1 MAVLSNFVKKQN
13 DKNRE
18 SSPETNESHNPISSV
33 NNMAK
38 ILLLDFE
45 EKDYKFFKDKDFDV
59 DRKETNWKSSSIE
72 SLMIPE
78 DCRLIL
84 YQANNKSTISS
95 AHARDSEKI
104 KSVINRGGAV
114 VCFIGNCETFHLT
127 NFVGSIPRFEFK
139 KNDTPNSITPI
150 NEDPFAPIFKKFGK
164 SISEAKKLF
173 PNAMAAGATVDLKSW
188 DPLSEGEL
196 QVLATSS
203 DGYPIS
209 AVIRNGKGYYLFLP
223 WFGDENI
230 RVAEYILTE
239 MYPKLEIVE
248 PEIPEAPEEPK
259 ASPPNTE
266 ANWLDKKEYAFPGLQ
281 ELYKEKEEAR
291 KKFERAITKIDAK
304 IEELKD
310 KKQAPFQKTLI
321 AQGEELVKSVVTA
334 LEYIGWKKVVNVSEY
349 WKNVVRDREEDIWL
363 LEEENDPIEETIKTG
378 YVFLIN
384 VVASNENAKDEDFA
398 DLQKFKGRRMQEF
411 NNTKMKS
418 ILIGNYFYDQEA
430 KLRKNPF
437 SAEQISDV
445 EKDGN
450 GVLTTYE
457 LFKAVKAIMEN
468 KIKGEDIQEQMQVQ
482 TGHIQFNFD
491 VKK

>member
-1 MAVLSNFVKKQN
+1 MTVLGNFVKKL
-13 DKNRE
+13 DEKNKGF
-18 SSPETNESHNPISSV
+18 SPETNESHNPITSV

-45 EKDYKFFKDKDFDV
+45 EKDLKFFKDKDFDV

-72 SLMIPE
+72 SLLIPE

-95 AHARDSEKI
+95 AHARDSEKF
-104 KSVINRGGAV
+104 KNVINRGGAV
-114 VCFIGNCETFHLT
+114 VCFIGKCETFHLT
-127 NFVGSIPRFEFK
+127 NFVGSIPKLEFK
-139 KNDTPNSITPI
+139 KNDTPHLVTPI
-150 NEDPFAPIFKKFGK
+150 NEDPFAPIFDKFGK
-164 SISEAKKLF
+164 SITDAKKLF
-173 PNAMAAGATVDLKSW
+173 PDAMAAGAKVDLKSW
-188 DPLSEGEL
+188 DPGSDGEM

-203 DGYPIS
+203 DGFPIS

-248 PEIPEAPEEPK
+248 PDVPEMPEEPEAPPSDN
-259 ASPPNTE
+259 AT
-266 ANWLDKKEYAFPGLQ
+266 NWLDKEDYAFPGLQ
-281 ELYKEKEEAR
+281 ELYQEKEEAQ
-291 KKFERAITKIDAK
+291 KKFELAITKIDAK
-304 IEELKD
+304 IEDLKE
-310 KKQAPFQKTLI
+310 KKQAPFQKMLV
-321 AQGEELVKSVVTA
+321 ALGDELAKAAVTA
-334 LEYIGWKKVVNVSEY
+334 LEYIGWKKVVNVNEY
-349 WKNVVRDREEDIWL
+349 WKNVVRDKEEDIWL
-363 LEEENDPIEETIKTG
+363 LEDDTSPIEETIKTN
-378 YVFLIN
+378 YVFLVN
-384 VVASNENAKDEDFA
+384 LAASTEPAKDEDCA
-398 DLQKFKGRRMQEF
+398 VLQKFKGRRMQEF

-430 KLRKNPF
+430 KFRKNPF
-437 SAEQISDV
+437 SEEQISDV

-468 KIKGEDIQEQMQVQ
+468 KIKKEEIQKQMQVQ
-482 TGHIQFNFD
+482 TGQIQFDFS

>member
-1 MAVLSNFVKKQN
+1 MTVLGNFVKKL
-13 DKNRE
+13 DEKNKGF
-18 SSPETNESHNPISSV
+18 SPETNESHNPITSV

-45 EKDYKFFKDKDFDV
+45 EKDLKFFKDKDFDV

-72 SLMIPE
+72 SLLIPE

-95 AHARDSEKI
+95 AHARDSEKF
-104 KSVINRGGAV
+104 KNVINRGGAV
-114 VCFIGNCETFHLT
+114 VCFIGKCETFHLT
-127 NFVGSIPRFEFK
+127 NFVGSIPKLEFK
-139 KNDTPNSITPI
+139 KNDTPHLVTPI
-150 NEDPFAPIFKKFGK
+150 NEDPFAPIFDKFGK
-164 SISEAKKLF
+164 SITDAKKLF
-173 PNAMAAGATVDLKSW
+173 PDAMAAGAKVDLKSW
-188 DPLSEGEL
+188 DPGSDGEM

-203 DGYPIS
+203 DGFPIS

-248 PEIPEAPEEPK
+248 PDVPEMPEEPEAPP
-259 ASPPNTE
+259 SDNTT
-266 ANWLDKKEYAFPGLQ
+266 NWLDKEDYAFPGLQ
-281 ELYKEKEEAR
+281 ELCQEKEEAQ
-291 KKFERAITKIDAK
+291 KKFELAITKIDAK
-304 IEELKD
+304 IEDLKE
-310 KKQAPFQKTLI
+310 KKQAPFQKMLV
-321 AQGEELVKSVVTA
+321 ALGDELAKAAVTA
-334 LEYIGWKKVVNVSEY
+334 LEYIGWKKVVNVNEY
-349 WKNVVRDREEDIWL
+349 WKNVVRDKEEDIWL
-363 LEEENDPIEETIKTG
+363 LEDDTSPIEETIKTN
-378 YVFLIN
+378 YVFLVN
-384 VVASNENAKDEDFA
+384 LAASTEPAKDEDCA
-398 DLQKFKGRRMQEF
+398 VLQKFKGRRMQEF

-430 KLRKNPF
+430 KFRKNPF
-437 SAEQISDV
+437 SEEQISDV

-468 KIKGEDIQEQMQVQ
+468 KIKKEEIQKQMQVQ
-482 TGHIQFNFD
+482 TGQIQFDFS

>member
-1 MAVLSNFVKKQN
+1 MAVLSNFAKKTY
-13 DKNRE
+13 DKNKGI
-18 SSPETNESHNPISSV
+18 SPETNESFNPITPV

-72 SLMIPE
+72 SLMIPD

-95 AHARDSEKI
+95 AHARDSEKFKNVI
-104 KSVINRGGAV
+104 KRGGAV
-114 VCFIGNCETFHLT
+114 VCFIGKCETFHLT
-127 NFVGSIPRFEFK
+127 NFIGSIPKFEFI
-139 KNDTPNSITPI
+139 KNETPNLVTPI
-150 NEDPFAPIFKKFGK
+150 NADPYAEIFEKFGK
-164 SISEAKKLF
+164 SITEAKKLF
-173 PNAMAAGATVDLKSW
+173 PDAMAAGAKVDLKSW
-188 DPLSEGEL
+188 DPHSEGEL
-196 QVLATSS
+196 QILATSS

-230 RVAEYILTE
+230 RVVEYILTE

-248 PEIPEAPEEPK
+248 PEIPEMPEEPK
-259 ASPPNTE
+259 AATSD
-266 ANWLDKKEYAFPGLQ
+266 AVSNWLDKEEYAFPGLQ

-321 AQGEELVKSVVTA
+321 SNGEELVTSVITA
-334 LEYIGWKKVVNVSEY
+334 LEYIGWKKVVNVNEY
-349 WKNVVRDREEDIWL
+349 WKNVVRDKEEDIWL
-363 LEEENDPIEETIKTG
+363 LEDDTGPIEETIKTG

-384 VVASNENAKDEDFA
+384 VAAGTESAKAEDCSS
-398 DLQKFKGRRMQEF
+398 LQKFKGRRMQEF

-430 KLRKNPF
+430 ALRKNPF
-437 SAEQISDV
+437 SEEQISDV

-457 LFKAVKAIMEN
+457 LFKAVKGIMEN
-468 KIKGEDIQEQMQVQ
+468 KIKKEEIQKQMQAQ
-482 TGHIQFNFD
+482 TGLIQFNLS

>member
-1 MAVLSNFVKKQN
+1 VTVLGNFVKKQN
-13 DKNRE
+13 DKNNE
-18 SSPETNESHNPISSV
+18 FSPETNEYFKPITPV

-59 DRKETNWKSSSIE
+59 GRKETNWKSSSIE

-78 DCRLIL
+78 ECRLIL
-84 YQANNKSTISS
+84 YQANSNSTISS
-95 AHARDSEKI
+95 AHARDSEKFKNVI
-104 KSVINRGGAV
+104 KKGGAV
-114 VCFIGNCETFHLT
+114 VCFIGKCETFHLT
-127 NFVGSIPRFEFK
+127 NFVGSIPKFEFS
-139 KNDTPNSITPI
+139 KNETPNSVTPI
-150 NEDPFAPIFKKFGK
+150 NEDPFAQIFEKFGK
-164 SISEAKKLF
+164 SITEAKKLF

-188 DPLSEGEL
+188 DPNSEGKM

-209 AVIRNGKGYYLFLP
+209 AVIRNGKGFYLFLP

-239 MYPKLEIVE
+239 MYPKLEIME
-248 PEIPEAPEEPK
+248 PEIPEMPEE
-259 ASPPNTE
+259 AE
-266 ANWLDKKEYAFPGLQ
+266 APSSNNETNWLDREEYAFPGLQ

-291 KKFERAITKIDAK
+291 KKFERTITKIDAK
-304 IEELKD
+304 IEELKE
-310 KKQAPFQKTLI
+310 KKQAPFQRTLI
-321 AQGEELVKSVVTA
+321 TKGDELVKSVIAA

-349 WKNVVRDREEDIWL
+349 WKNVVRDKEEDIWL
-363 LEEENDPIEETIKTG
+363 LEDDASPIEETIKTG
-378 YVFLIN
+378 YVFLVN
-384 VVASNENAKDEDFA
+384 VKASNESAKDEDCA
-398 DLQKFKGRRMQEF
+398 ILQKFKGRRMQEF

-437 SAEQISDV
+437 SEEQISDV

-450 GVLTTYE
+450 GVLTTFD
-457 LFKAVKAIMEN
+457 LFKAVKAIMEE
-468 KIKGEDIQEQMQVQ
+468 KIKKEEIQKQMQTQ
-482 TGHIQFNFD
+482 TGHIQFNTSD
-491 VKK
+491 KK

>member
-13 DKNRE
+13 DRPRE
-18 SSPETNESHNPISSV
+18 SSPETNEPFHPISSV

-45 EKDYKFFKDKDFDV
+45 EKDYKFFKDKNFDV
-59 DRKETNWKSSSIE
+59 GRKETNWKSSSIE

-78 DCRLIL
+78 SCRLIL

-95 AHARDSEKI
+95 AHARDSEKFKNVI
-104 KSVINRGGAV
+104 KRGGAI

-127 NFVGSIPRFEFK
+127 NFIGSIPKFEFK
-139 KNDTPNSITPI
+139 KNETPNSVTPI
-150 NEDPFAPIFKKFGK
+150 NEAPFSQIFEKFGK
-164 SISEAKKLF
+164 SITEAKKLF
-173 PNAMAAGATVDLKSW
+173 PKAMAAGATVDLKSW
-188 DPLSEGEL
+188 DPNSEGEM

-248 PEIPEAPEEPK
+248 PEIPKVQEETK
-259 ASPPNTE
+259 ASPSDLA
-266 ANWLDKKEYAFPGLQ
+266 ANWLDKDEYAFPGLQ

-291 KKFERAITKIDAK
+291 KKFERIITKIDAK

-310 KKQAPFQKTLI
+310 KKQAPFQKMLI
-321 AQGEELVKSVVTA
+321 AQGEELVSSVVTA
-334 LEYIGWKKVVNVSEY
+334 LEYVGWKKVVNVNEY
-349 WKNVVRDREEDIWL
+349 WKNVVRNKEEDIWL
-363 LEEENDPIEETIKTG
+363 LEEDSGPIEETIKTG
-378 YVFLIN
+378 YVFLVN
-384 VVASNENAKDEDFA
+384 VLASTEKAKDEDFA
-398 DLQKFKGRRMQEF
+398 NLQKFKGRRMQEF

-418 ILIGNYFYDQEA
+418 ILIGNYFHEEEA

-437 SAEQISDV
+437 SEEQISDV

-468 KIKGEDIQEQMQVQ
+468 RIKGEDIQQQMQTQ
-482 TGHIQFNFD
+482 TGHIQFNFSGT
-491 VKK
+491 K

>member
-1 MAVLSNFVKKQN
+1 VAVLSNFVKKQN
-13 DKNRE
+13 DKNQGF
-18 SSPETNESHNPISSV
+18 SPETNESFNPITSV

-72 SLMIPE
+72 SLMIPD

-95 AHARDSEKI
+95 AHARDSEKF
-104 KSVINRGGAV
+104 KNVINKGGAV

-127 NFVGSIPRFEFK
+127 NFVGSIPKFEFT
-139 KNDTPNSITPI
+139 KNETPHLVTPI
-150 NEDPFAPIFKKFGK
+150 NEDPFAQIFEKFGK
-164 SISEAKKLF
+164 SITEAKKLF
-173 PNAMAAGATVDLKSW
+173 SNAMAAGATVDLKSW
-188 DPLSEGEL
+188 DPLSEGKL

-223 WFGDENI
+223 WFGEENI

-248 PEIPEAPEEPK
+248 PEIPEMPEEPK
-259 ASPPNTE
+259 ATPSDAVT
-266 ANWLDKKEYAFPGLQ
+266 NWLDKEEYAFPGLR

-310 KKQAPFQKTLI
+310 KKQVPFQRTLI
-321 AQGEELVKSVVTA
+321 AQGKELVKSVVTA
-334 LEYIGWKKVVNVSEY
+334 LEYIGWKKVVNVNEY
-349 WKNVVRDREEDIWL
+349 WKNVVRDKEEDIWL
-363 LEEENDPIEETIKTG
+363 LEEDTGPIEETIKTG
-378 YVFLIN
+378 YVFLVN
-384 VVASNENAKDEDFA
+384 VAAGTEPAKDEDCS

-418 ILIGNYFYDQEA
+418 ILIGNYFYDKEA
-430 KLRKNPF
+430 MLRKNPY
-437 SAEQISDV
+437 SEEQISDV

-468 KIKGEDIQEQMQVQ
+468 KIKKEEIQKQMQAQ
-482 TGHIQFNFD
+482 TGHIQFNFS

>member
-1 MAVLSNFVKKQN
+1 MAVLGNFVKKL
-13 DKNRE
+13 DEKKKE
-18 SSPETNESHNPISSV
+18 FSPETNESYNPIISV

-45 EKDYKFFKDKDFDV
+45 EKDFKFFKDKDFDV

-72 SLMIPE
+72 SLLIPE

-95 AHARDSEKI
+95 AHARDSEKF
-104 KSVINRGGAV
+104 KNVINRGGAV
-114 VCFIGNCETFHLT
+114 VCFIGKCETFHLT
-127 NFVGSIPRFEFK
+127 NFVGSIPKLEFK
-139 KNDTPNSITPI
+139 KNDTPHLVTPI
-150 NEDPFAPIFKKFGK
+150 NEDPFAPIFDKFGK
-164 SISEAKKLF
+164 SITDAKKLF
-173 PNAMAAGATVDLKSW
+173 PDAMAAGAKVDLKSW
-188 DPLSEGEL
+188 DPGSDGEM

-203 DGYPIS
+203 DGFPIS

-248 PEIPEAPEEPK
+248 PEVPEMPEEPE
-259 ASPPNTE
+259 ASPSDNATK
-266 ANWLDKKEYAFPGLQ
+266 WLDKEDYAFPGLQ
-281 ELYKEKEEAR
+281 ELYQEKEEAQ
-291 KKFERAITKIDAK
+291 KKFEQAITKIDAK
-304 IEELKD
+304 IEDLKE

-321 AQGEELVKSVVTA
+321 AQGDELAKAVVTS
-334 LEYIGWKKVVNVSEY
+334 LEYIGWKKVVNVNEY
-349 WKNVVRDREEDIWL
+349 WKNVVRDKEENIWL
-363 LEEENDPIEETIKTG
+363 LEDDTSPIEETIKTS
-378 YVFLIN
+378 YVFLVN
-384 VVASNENAKDEDFA
+384 LAASTEPAKDEDCA
-398 DLQKFKGRRMQEF
+398 VLQKYKGRRMQEF

-430 KLRKNPF
+430 KVRKNPF
-437 SAEQISDV
+437 SEEQVSDV

-468 KIKGEDIQEQMQVQ
+468 KIKKEEIQKQMQAQ
-482 TGHIQFNFD
+482 AGHIQFNFS

>member
-1 MAVLSNFVKKQN
+1 MTVLGNFVKKL
-13 DKNRE
+13 DEKNKGF
-18 SSPETNESHNPISSV
+18 SPETNEPHNPITSV

-45 EKDYKFFKDKDFDV
+45 EKDLKFFKDKDFDV

-72 SLMIPE
+72 SLLIPE

-95 AHARDSEKI
+95 AHARDSEKF
-104 KSVINRGGAV
+104 KNVINRGGAV
-114 VCFIGNCETFHLT
+114 VCFIGKCETFHLT
-127 NFVGSIPRFEFK
+127 NFVGSIPKLEFK
-139 KNDTPNSITPI
+139 NNDTPHLVTPI
-150 NEDPFAPIFKKFGK
+150 NEDPFAPIFDKFGK
-164 SISEAKKLF
+164 SITDAKKLF
-173 PNAMAAGATVDLKSW
+173 PDAMAAGAKVDLKSW
-188 DPLSEGEL
+188 DPGSDGEM

-203 DGYPIS
+203 DGFPIS

-248 PEIPEAPEEPK
+248 PDVPEMLEEPEAPPSDN
-259 ASPPNTE
+259 AT
-266 ANWLDKKEYAFPGLQ
+266 NWLDKEDYAFPGLQ
-281 ELYKEKEEAR
+281 ELYQEKEEAQ
-291 KKFERAITKIDAK
+291 KKFELAITKIDAK
-304 IEELKD
+304 IEDLKE
-310 KKQAPFQKTLI
+310 KKQAPFQKMLV
-321 AQGEELVKSVVTA
+321 AQGEELAKAAVTA
-334 LEYIGWKKVVNVSEY
+334 LEYIGWKKVVNVNEY
-349 WKNVVRDREEDIWL
+349 WKNVVRDKEEDIWL
-363 LEEENDPIEETIKTG
+363 LEDDTSPIEETIKTN
-378 YVFLIN
+378 YVFLVN
-384 VVASNENAKDEDFA
+384 LAASTEPAKDEDCA
-398 DLQKFKGRRMQEF
+398 VLQKFKGRRMQEF

-430 KLRKNPF
+430 KFRKNPF
-437 SAEQISDV
+437 SEEQISDV

-468 KIKGEDIQEQMQVQ
+468 KIKKEEIQKQMQVQ
-482 TGHIQFNFD
+482 TGQIQFSFS

>member
-1 MAVLSNFVKKQN
+1 MAVLSNFVKKI
-13 DKNRE
+13 DEKNKGN
-18 SSPETNESHNPISSV
+18 SPAANESRNPLNSV

-45 EKDYKFFKDKDFDV
+45 EKDLKFFKDKDYDV
-59 DRKETNWKSSSIE
+59 DRKETNWRSSSIE

-84 YQANNKSTISS
+84 YQADSKSTISS
-95 AHARDSEKI
+95 AHARDSEKFKTI
-104 KSVINRGGAV
+104 INRGGAI

-127 NFVGSIPRFEFK
+127 NFVGNIPKFGFK
-139 KNDTPNSITPI
+139 KNDSPNMVTAI
-150 NEDPFAPIFKKFGK
+150 NEDPFAPIFDRFGK
-164 SISEAKKLF
+164 SITEAKKLF
-173 PNAMAAGATVDLKSW
+173 PDAMAAGAKVDLKTW
-188 DPLSEGEL
+188 DPNSEGEM
-196 QVLATSS
+196 QVLATST
-203 DGYPIS
+203 DGYPVS

-239 MYPKLEIVE
+239 IYPELEIVE
-248 PEIPEAPEEPK
+248 PEVPEIPEGLE
-259 ASPPNTE
+259 SPPTDNATD
-266 ANWLDKKEYAFPGLQ
+266 WLDKEEYAFPGLQ

-291 KKFERAITKIDAK
+291 KKFEQAITKIDAK
-304 IEELKD
+304 IEELKE
-310 KKQAPFQKTLI
+310 KKQAPFQKMLI
-321 AQGEELVKSVVTA
+321 AEGDELVKSVVTA
-334 LEYIGWKKVVNVSEY
+334 LEYIGWKKVVNVSDY

-363 LEEENDPIEETIKTG
+363 LEDDSSPIEETIKTG
-378 YVFLIN
+378 YVFLVN
-384 VVASNENAKDEDFA
+384 VASGTEPAKDEDCT

-418 ILIGNYFYDQEA
+418 ILIGNYFCDTEA

-437 SAEQISDV
+437 SEEQISDV

-457 LFKAVKAIMEN
+457 LFKAVKRLMEN
-468 KIKGEDIQEQMQVQ
+468 TIKKEEIKNQMQEQ
-482 TGHIQFNFD
+482 TGLIQFNFE